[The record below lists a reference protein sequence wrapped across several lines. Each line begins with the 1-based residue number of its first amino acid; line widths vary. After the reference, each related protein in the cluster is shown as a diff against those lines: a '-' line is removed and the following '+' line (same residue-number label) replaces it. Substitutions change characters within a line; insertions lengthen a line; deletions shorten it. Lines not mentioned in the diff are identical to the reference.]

1 MSTSDIEYI
10 CGLVGHLD
18 DTYNSKIRQATN
30 LQTNIIN
37 TIITCEN
44 TGVSVNVPQLKSEL
58 TQVIRL
64 LNN

>member
-1 MSTSDIEYI
+1 MSTSDFEYI

-18 DTYNSKIRQATN
+18 DTYKDKIRQATN

-37 TIITCEN
+37 TLTTCEN
-44 TGVSVNVPQLKSEL
+44 TGLTVNVPQLRSEL
-58 TQVIRL
+58 MQVLRL